1 MKNNENKNK
10 KEKQEENQAASL
22 DQVSLLKKEIGQ
34 LKKEIDEWKNKYLRA
49 LADYQNL
56 EKRTINQIADFQKKA
71 NKNLWLKFLEI
82 LDLIEKAEI
91 FIKDPGLKM
100 VKEKFLTIMKEEKVE
115 ELDLLGKPYDPYL
128 AECVEVVKG
137 KNDNIIIEVVRK
149 GYRLN
154 KEIIRVARV
163 KVEKKVIS

>member
-1 MKNNENKNK
+1 MKDNKNK
-10 KEKQEENQAASL
+10 KEKQEENQSTKV
-22 DQVSLLKKEIGQ
+22 DQVSLLKKEIAQ

-56 EKRTINQIADFQKKA
+56 EKRTISQISDFQKKA

-82 LDLIEKAEI
+82 FDLIEKAEV

-100 VKEKFLTIMKEEKVE
+100 IKEKFLMIMKEEGVE
-115 ELDLLGKPYDPYL
+115 ELDLLGKPYNPYL
-128 AECVEVVKG
+128 AECIEVIKG

-154 KEIIRVARV
+154 KEVIRVARV